1 MSTNMT
7 LLKRIQNRMLNL
19 TDQPSLITATN
30 DVSQELLTDRHP
42 IEEETKSQIRKK
54 QFVQEEEEVL
64 QSVMSYE
71 QTFNPVKF

>member
-1 MSTNMT
+1 LRGLYLKNLKDFDEELEDMSTNMT

-42 IEEETKSQIRKK
+42 IEEETKS
-54 QFVQEEEEVL
+54 
-64 QSVMSYE
+64 
-71 QTFNPVKF
+71 